1 MEEIEQEVLDLLQR
15 KTDNTDELT
24 VRFRNAV
31 MLERVKKKLLGIPV
45 ARHDKEKRSAYLE
58 YLDGKHAAGLKD
70 FSFRHFSDEQ
80 HM

>member
-45 ARHDKEKRSAYLE
+45 ARYDKEKLRAYLE
-58 YLDGKHAAGLKD
+58 YPDGRKVYE
-70 FSFRHFSDEQ
+70 DEQ
-80 HM
+80 

>member
-45 ARHDKEKRSAYLE
+45 ARYDKEKRRAYLE
-58 YLDGKHAAGLKD
+58 YPGGRKVYE
-70 FSFRHFSDEQ
+70 DE
-80 HM
+80 

>member
-45 ARHDKEKRSAYLE
+45 ARYDKEKRRAYLE
-58 YLDGKHAAGLKD
+58 
-70 FSFRHFSDEQ
+70 S
-80 HM
+80 

>member
-45 ARHDKEKRSAYLE
+45 ARYDKEKCRAYLE
-58 YLDGKHAAGLKD
+58 YPDGRKVYE
-70 FSFRHFSDEQ
+70 DEQ
-80 HM
+80 

>member
-45 ARHDKEKRSAYLE
+45 ARYDKEIRRAYLE
-58 YLDGKHAAGLKD
+58 YPDGRKVYE
-70 FSFRHFSDEQ
+70 DEQ
-80 HM
+80 

>member
-45 ARHDKEKRSAYLE
+45 ARYDKEKRRAYLE
-58 YLDGKHAAGLKD
+58 YPSGQNCRRPA
-70 FSFRHFSDEQ
+70 
-80 HM
+80 

>member
-31 MLERVKKKLLGIPV
+31 CLSVLRKNCL
-45 ARHDKEKRSAYLE
+45 AYLCT
-58 YLDGKHAAGLKD
+58 L
-70 FSFRHFSDEQ
+70 R
-80 HM
+80 

>member
-31 MLERVKKKLLGIPV
+31 MLERVKKKTAWHTCGTL
-45 ARHDKEKRSAYLE
+45 R
-58 YLDGKHAAGLKD
+58 
-70 FSFRHFSDEQ
+70 
-80 HM
+80 

>member
-45 ARHDKEKRSAYLE
+45 ARYDKENRRAYLE
-58 YLDGKHAAGLKD
+58 YPDGRKVYE
-70 FSFRHFSDEQ
+70 DEQ
-80 HM
+80 

>member
-45 ARHDKEKRSAYLE
+45 ARYDKEKRREYLE
-58 YLDGKHAAGLKD
+58 YPDGRKVYE
-70 FSFRHFSDEQ
+70 DEQ
-80 HM
+80 

>member
-45 ARHDKEKRSAYLE
+45 ARYDKEKRRAYLE
-58 YLDGKHAAGLKD
+58 YPDG
-70 FSFRHFSDEQ
+70 SIVYEDEQ
-80 HM
+80 

>member
-45 ARHDKEKRSAYLE
+45 ARYDKEKRRAYLE
-58 YLDGKHAAGLKD
+58 YP
-70 FSFRHFSDEQ
+70 FFHFKL
-80 HM
+80 H

>member
-45 ARHDKEKRSAYLE
+45 ARYDKEKRRAYLE
-58 YLDGKHAAGLKD
+58 YPDGRKVYKD
-70 FSFRHFSDEQ
+70 E
-80 HM
+80 

>member
-45 ARHDKEKRSAYLE
+45 ARYDKEKSRAYLE
-58 YLDGKHAAGLKD
+58 YPDGRKVYE
-70 FSFRHFSDEQ
+70 DEQ
-80 HM
+80 

>member
-45 ARHDKEKRSAYLE
+45 ARYDKEKRRVYLE
-58 YLDGKHAAGLKD
+58 YPDGRKVYE
-70 FSFRHFSDEQ
+70 DEQ
-80 HM
+80 

>member
-31 MLERVKKKLLGIPV
+31 MLERVKKKLLGTVSYTHLTLPTNSRV
-45 ARHDKEKRSAYLE
+45 
-58 YLDGKHAAGLKD
+58 
-70 FSFRHFSDEQ
+70 
-80 HM
+80 

>member
-45 ARHDKEKRSAYLE
+45 ARYDKEKRRAYLE
-58 YLDGKHAAGLKD
+58 YPDG
-70 FSFRHFSDEQ
+70 RNVYEDE
-80 HM
+80 

>member
-45 ARHDKEKRSAYLE
+45 ARYDKEKRRAYLE
-58 YLDGKHAAGLKD
+58 YPDGRKVY
-70 FSFRHFSDEQ
+70 
-80 HM
+80 

>member
-45 ARHDKEKRSAYLE
+45 ARYDKEKRRAYLE
-58 YLDGKHAAGLKD
+58 YPDVRKVYE
-70 FSFRHFSDEQ
+70 DEQ
-80 HM
+80 

>member
-1 MEEIEQEVLDLLQR
+1 MNEIEQEVLDLLQR

-45 ARHDKEKRSAYLE
+45 ARYDKETRRAYLE
-58 YLDGKHAAGLKD
+58 YPDGRRVYEDDK
-70 FSFRHFSDEQ
+70 
-80 HM
+80 

>member
-31 MLERVKKKLLGIPV
+31 MLERVKKNC
-45 ARHDKEKRSAYLE
+45 SAYLWHVTI
-58 YLDGKHAAGLKD
+58 KKNAAHILNILTAEKCMKMNND
-70 FSFRHFSDEQ
+70 KSRK
-80 HM
+80 

>member
-45 ARHDKEKRSAYLE
+45 ARYDKRKTPRIS
-58 YLDGKHAAGLKD
+58 
-70 FSFRHFSDEQ
+70 
-80 HM
+80 

>member
-45 ARHDKEKRSAYLE
+45 ARYDKEKRRAYLE
-58 YLDGKHAAGLKD
+58 YPDGRKV
-70 FSFRHFSDEQ
+70 
-80 HM
+80 

>member
-1 MEEIEQEVLDLLQR
+1 MSAEVKMEEMEQEVLDLLQR

-45 ARHDKEKRSAYLE
+45 ARYDKEKRRAYLE
-58 YLDGKHAAGLKD
+58 YPDG
-70 FSFRHFSDEQ
+70 RRVYEDE
-80 HM
+80 

>member
-45 ARHDKEKRSAYLE
+45 ARYDKEKRRAYLE
-58 YLDGKHAAGLKD
+58 YPAG
-70 FSFRHFSDEQ
+70 RTVYEDEQ
-80 HM
+80 

>member
-45 ARHDKEKRSAYLE
+45 ARYDKEKRRAYLE
-58 YLDGKHAAGLKD
+58 YPDGRKVNEVELC
-70 FSFRHFSDEQ
+70 
-80 HM
+80 

>member
-45 ARHDKEKRSAYLE
+45 ARYDKEQRRAYLE
-58 YLDGKHAAGLKD
+58 YPDGRKVYE
-70 FSFRHFSDEQ
+70 DEQ
-80 HM
+80 

>member
-45 ARHDKEKRSAYLE
+45 ARYDKEKRRAYLE
-58 YLDGKHAAGLKD
+58 YPDGRKAYE
-70 FSFRHFSDEQ
+70 DEQ
-80 HM
+80 